1 MQNPTPIL
9 PAEILLLIAR
19 QLGPLDLI
27 HLARAIPG
35 MDRDYKPKYWTIAK
49 DEAAS
54 VNGWDDIIESLLTKN
69 FDFSIQNSR
78 GYTAL
83 HYACESDQYKTA
95 SLLLDAGLS
104 PNILAK
110 NGMAALHSAIA
121 KGNTSIVRLLL
132 ENGADISVI
141 TTGGYSMLHWA
152 MQTQKIDIID
162 LLVINGADFTKGD
175 ISGRTPLHWAAADG
189 NMQAVELLLR
199 AGADATSIDH
209 DGYTPADLA
218 NQHELSVARRIESV
232 RQRRSPS
239 LAIHALCS
247 VIRWVSAWV

>member
-1 MQNPTPIL
+1 MQNPNPIL

-19 QLGPLDLI
+19 LLGPLDLI
-27 HLARAIPG
+27 HLTRAIPG
-35 MDRDYKPKYWTIAK
+35 MDRDYKPKYWTTIK
-49 DEAAS
+49 DEAGDTIFHIAS
-54 VNGWDDIIESLLTKN
+54 VNGWDDII
-69 FDFSIQNSR
+69 DR

-83 HYACESDQYKTA
+83 HYACQNDQYNTA

-152 MQTQKIDIID
+152 MQAQRIDIID
-162 LLVINGADFTKGD
+162 LLVTNGADFTKRD
-175 ISGRTPLHWAAADG
+175 ISGRAPLHWAAADG

-209 DGYTPADLA
+209 DGYTPEDLA
-218 NQHELSVARRIESV
+218 NQHELSAARRIESV

-239 LAIHALCS
+239 LAIHALS
-247 VIRWVSAWV
+247 SIMRWVSAWA